1 MQENVKLIAS
11 QLAKKCVDLVQIYI
25 TVYIP
30 FFWAQIFSYELCFQ
44 IYVNYVHLSKQET
57 ALKGLIKVNDFYLL
71 FFLWINCYFHWHNSQ
86 HILLQIIPCQGRQA
100 ASVTDLHSQF
110 SLLHFHHWSQLPGSG
125 AGAKDL
131 DKQHRQQQIC
141 VVDYPIGPDHDT
153 CVVPVS
159 TNLVLSRYPSS

>member
-71 FFLWINCYFHWHNSQ
+71 FFL
-86 HILLQIIPCQGRQA
+86 
-100 ASVTDLHSQF
+100 
-110 SLLHFHHWSQLPGSG
+110 
-125 AGAKDL
+125 
-131 DKQHRQQQIC
+131 
-141 VVDYPIGPDHDT
+141 
-153 CVVPVS
+153 
-159 TNLVLSRYPSS
+159 